1 MNIDKSNFI
10 IDKNILQLLYMMQS
24 IKLKEEITEIR
35 SKMEEIKSQVIEQ
48 KRALTDEEEEQLKTL
63 RQEIED
69 KQKEIEELEKKAE
82 DETPDEVKEE
92 VQKKLDE
99 ADEKKCN
106 KTDEQKNIIRST
118 MELNSLQKR
127 FMDVV
132 NNREYNR
139 EINLNKR
146 TIQVTGQNGTHDAVI
161 KEDFTDILEP
171 LYANSIISKLG
182 IQTRTGLVND
192 LHVPKMEKGTVGFLG
207 EIEAANATG
216 NAFNYITLT
225 PKRIGA
231 YVDVSEQQLIQD
243 SIGVFAAVQRNL
255 IKKLNEY
262 IEVELFSNHA
272 GSALR
277 PAGMLYNVT
286 PTVVTNYAGVCDL
299 EAGVEEDNVYG
310 AMKYA
315 MNPKA
320 KALFRSTIK
329 GTNATGM
336 IYEYGEMDGTPT
348 EVTSAVP
355 ENNFIYG
362 NWDNL
367 LFASWADTILKV
379 SDSATGLITGEVRVY
394 LGAYIDWAV
403 LRPEAFAYG
412 TVSE

>member
-1 MNIDKSNFI
+1 ME
-10 IDKNILQLLYMMQS
+10 Q

-35 SKMEEIKSQVIEQ
+35 NKMQEIKSQVIEQ
-48 KRALTDEEEEQLKTL
+48 KRALTDEEEEQLNTL
-63 RQEIED
+63 RQEVED
-69 KQKEIEELEKKAE
+69 KQKEIEELEMKAE
-82 DETPDEVKEE
+82 NETPEEVKDEVDEV
-92 VQKKLDE
+92 VQKTVE
-99 ADEKKCN
+99 ETEEKKCN
-106 KTDEQKNIIRST
+106 LNNNEQKNIIRSNT

-132 NNREYNR
+132 KNREYNR

-146 TIQVTGQNGTHDAVI
+146 TIQVTGENGTHDAVI

-216 NAFNYITLT
+216 NAFDYITLR

-272 GSALR
+272 SSDLR
-277 PAGMLYNVT
+277 PAGMFYGQT
-286 PTVVTNYAGVCDL
+286 PTVVTDYAGVCDL

-348 EVTSAVP
+348 EVTSAIP
-355 ENNFIYG
+355 ENQFIYG

-412 TVSE
+412 TINTH

>member
-1 MNIDKSNFI
+1 
-10 IDKNILQLLYMMQS
+10 MMQS
-24 IKLKEEITEIR
+24 IKLKEEIAEIR
-35 SKMEEIKSQVIEQ
+35 SKIEAIKADVVEQ
-48 KRALTDEEEEQLKTL
+48 KRSLTDEETEQLTSLKA
-63 RQEIED
+63 EIEN
-69 KQKEIEELEKKAE
+69 KQAEIEAIERKADIE
-82 DETPDEVKEE
+82 APAEVKEE
-92 VQKKLDE
+92 VKKKLNEEEERTIDNE
-99 ADEKKCN
+99 N
-106 KTDEQKNIIRST
+106 KNIRSNT

-146 TIQVTGQNGTHDAVI
+146 TIQVTGENGTHDAVI

-216 NAFNYITLT
+216 NAFDYITLT

-272 GSALR
+272 SSALR
-277 PAGMLYNVT
+277 PAGMFYGQT
-286 PTVVTNYAGVCDL
+286 PTVVTDYAGVCDL

-315 MNPKA
+315 MNPRSKA
-320 KALFRSTIK
+320 TFRSMLK
-329 GTNATGM
+329 GTNNTGM
-336 IYEYGEMDGTPT
+336 VYEYGEMDGVPT

-355 ENNFIYG
+355 SDTFIYG

-403 LRPEAFAYG
+403 LRPEAFAFG
-412 TVSE
+412 TTKDE

>member
-1 MNIDKSNFI
+1 MM
-10 IDKNILQLLYMMQS
+10 KN
-24 IKLKEEITEIR
+24 IKLKEEIAEIR
-35 SKMEEIKSQVIEQ
+35 TKIEAIKNDVIEQ
-48 KRALTDEEEEQLKTL
+48 KRSLTDEEQEKLDSL
-63 RQEIED
+63 RAEIEE
-69 KQKEIEELEKKAE
+69 KQCEIDELEKKAE
-82 DETPDEVKEE
+82 DETPEEVKEE
-92 VQKKLDE
+92 VKKKLNEEEERTIDNE
-99 ADEKKCN
+99 N
-106 KTDEQKNIIRST
+106 KNIIRSNT

-132 NNREYNR
+132 KNREYNR

-146 TIQVTGQNGTHDAVI
+146 AIQVTGEGGTHDAVI

-216 NAFNYITLT
+216 NAFDYITLR

-272 GSALR
+272 SSDLR
-277 PAGMLYNVT
+277 PAGMFYGVT
-286 PTVVTNYAGVCDL
+286 PTVVTDYAGVCDL

-412 TVSE
+412 TIAD

>member
-1 MNIDKSNFI
+1 MM
-10 IDKNILQLLYMMQS
+10 KN
-24 IKLKEEITEIR
+24 IKLKEEIAEIR
-35 SKMEEIKSQVIEQ
+35 TKIEAIKNDVIEQ
-48 KRALTDEEEEQLKTL
+48 KRSLTDEEQEKLDSL
-63 RQEIED
+63 RTEIEE
-69 KQKEIEELEKKAE
+69 KQCEIDELEKKAE
-82 DETPDEVKEE
+82 DETPEEVKEE
-92 VQKKLDE
+92 VKKKLNEEEERKIDNE
-99 ADEKKCN
+99 N
-106 KTDEQKNIIRST
+106 KNIIRSNT

-132 NNREYNR
+132 KNREYNR

-146 TIQVTGQNGTHDAVI
+146 AIQVTGEGGTHDAVI

-216 NAFNYITLT
+216 NAFDYITLR

-272 GSALR
+272 SSDLR
-277 PAGMLYNVT
+277 PAGMFYGVT
-286 PTVVTNYAGVCDL
+286 PTVVTDYTGVCEL

-412 TVSE
+412 TIAE